1 MHQMFSVSYD
11 GGIWKRNSRWSFWIC
26 AWGKLGQGNL
36 MMFVMSLFSKK
47 SDIKCS
53 LSTLRRKAGV
63 FKFLRFEE
71 RFWKA
76 PFSWRISVDGRPN
89 RRNKAA
95 FSNFYSVHCSVDAS
109 WKVDRLGKSKM
120 GTTDRNNSRPYLF
133 PVVVF
138 TLARILGSTILNFS
152 CFLKFLAGCTASCL
166 SKGLLLFEVKQLC
179 IFFSPQ
185 SASWFKSSRNPIS
198 LAMVTGLLEIVF

>member
-1 MHQMFSVSYD
+1 
-11 GGIWKRNSRWSFWIC
+11 
-26 AWGKLGQGNL
+26 
-36 MMFVMSLFSKK
+36 
-47 SDIKCS
+47 
-53 LSTLRRKAGV
+53 
-63 FKFLRFEE
+63 
-71 RFWKA
+71 
-76 PFSWRISVDGRPN
+76 
-89 RRNKAA
+89 
-95 FSNFYSVHCSVDAS
+95 
-109 WKVDRLGKSKM
+109 M